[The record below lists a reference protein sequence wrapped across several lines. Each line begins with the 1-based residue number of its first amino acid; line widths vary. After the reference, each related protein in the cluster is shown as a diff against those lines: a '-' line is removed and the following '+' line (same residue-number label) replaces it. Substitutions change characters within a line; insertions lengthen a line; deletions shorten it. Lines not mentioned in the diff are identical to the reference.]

1 MITYE
6 YRHAHTPWWHWPLVP
21 FAAVAAASIA
31 AMVLIALRWAGMTVI
46 GDPQAAS
53 AGLGHESVVVLAL
66 VAGYFYAW
74 GAIRFAPNGSRL
86 VGIGMTTILA
96 AVLMLKSIAG
106 WFHPETALAD
116 PMALVLGSAAAVIG
130 AVIALFTVRD

>member
-31 AMVLIALRWAGMTVI
+31 AMVLIALRWVGMTVI
-46 GDPQAAS
+46 GDAQASS
-53 AGLGHESVVVLAL
+53 AAEMGHESVVVLAL

-96 AVLMLKSIAG
+96 AVLMLKSVAG
-106 WFHPETALAD
+106 WFHPEPSTSAI
-116 PMALVLGSAAAVIG
+116 GSARAVSG
-130 AVIALFTVRD
+130 